1 MFWHKNAST
10 STSLCSGVLSI
21 VSYPTVQEW
30 VNIGSVCTLV
40 LKSNG
45 IDIYGY

>member
-1 MFWHKNAST
+1 MVAQNALT

-21 VSYPTVQEW
+21 VSYPTVKEL
-30 VNIGSVCTLV
+30 VNIGSVYTLV
-40 LKSNG
+40 LKSTG